1 MNPKIGSILS
11 MSMIKI
17 KDLTKKFNGLT
28 AVDSI
33 NLEIEEGELFG
44 LLGPNGAG
52 KTTTIS
58 MLATIVKPTTGTAE
72 VNNFD
77 LKEQDKIR
85 RSIGIVFQDP
95 SLDDELT
102 GRENLEFHGRMYH
115 MPSKLRKQRIEEVL
129 NLVDLSDK
137 ANVIVKTYSGGMK
150 RRLEIARGLM
160 HHPKI
165 LFLDEPTLGLDPQT
179 RRKIWEYIENLNKK
193 EKLTI
198 ILTTHY
204 MEEADYLCNRI
215 AIIDHGKMVAL
226 DKPENLKNVIGGDL
240 VILETKETEKVKK
253 LLEVM
258 KLDYKEKE
266 NTFTIKTKNA
276 EKLIPEILAAAS
288 KDKIIVDSVN
298 LKRPNLEDVFIHYT
312 GHAIR
317 EQEASDVDNMRM
329 RMKAGFRR

>member
-1 MNPKIGSILS
+1 
-11 MSMIKI
+11 
-17 KDLTKKFNGLT
+17 
-28 AVDSI
+28 
-33 NLEIEEGELFG
+33 
-44 LLGPNGAG
+44 
-52 KTTTIS
+52 